1 MNVRTICLAI
11 LNVREA
17 TGYEIKKLSTE
28 SHYAHFV
35 DASFGSIYPA
45 LTKLETEGL
54 VTQRE
59 ERQAGKPPRKVYS
72 ITDAGRDELLD
83 QLGQPPREDVFK
95 SEFLLIAMC
104 AHLLDRAT
112 VRRAIDANL
121 QQTRA
126 MLAKVEEAAT
136 SEAHLP
142 TTGWMAEFGRV
153 CISAHIEYVEANREA
168 LEAMAKAPSP
178 AGATPASLMAA
189 E

>member
-11 LNVREA
+11 LNFREA

-45 LTKLETEGL
+45 LNKLETEGL

-72 ITDAGRDELLD
+72 ITDLGREELLD

-104 AHLLDRAT
+104 AHLLDRET
-112 VRRAIDANL
+112 VRRAIDVNL
-121 QQTRA
+121 EQTRA
-126 MLAKVEEAAT
+126 MLAKIEEASR

-142 TTGWMAEFGRV
+142 TNKWMTEFGRV
-153 CISAHIEYVEANREA
+153 CVSAHIDYVETNRAA
-168 LEAMAKAPSP
+168 LEAMAAVPAAP
-178 AGATPASLMAA
+178 LMAA